1 MKLVAVAALAALA
14 CGTQVL
20 AQGTPRYAE
29 GQLLILFAPDYPAEA
44 AKARESGSVTVT
56 GKVRIDGSLGEPVI
70 ASTPANAAMEEEVR
84 AVTRFWRFQPK
95 LDAVDCRFRETQA
108 RVTIYFD
115 ADKEKPTVS
124 FSRATAAEDPALMEQ
139 LRQSAGAVVTRAN
152 AEYPWHVARNSNA
165 PPFVQQ
171 VAYARV
177 QPDGS
182 VGAVSVA
189 PKRYYDDY
197 REAVVDAAKKWRF
210 QPRPSPWCAEM
221 PFDFRLN

>member
-1 MKLVAVAALAALA
+1 MKLVAFATFAALA
-14 CGTQVL
+14 CGTQAL

-44 AKARESGSVTVT
+44 AKARQSGSVTVT
-56 GKVRIDGSLGEPVI
+56 GKVRTDGSLGDPVI
-70 ASTPANAAMEEEVR
+70 ASTPPNASMEDEVR
-84 AVTRFWRFQPK
+84 AVTRFWRFQPR
-95 LDAVDCRFRETQA
+95 LDAADCRFRETQA

-115 ADKEKPTVS
+115 ADKEKPAVS
-124 FSRATAAEDPALMEQ
+124 FSQAATPGDPALMEQ
-139 LRQSAGAVVTRAN
+139 LRQSAGAVVARAN

-182 VGAVSVA
+182 VAAVDVA
-189 PKRYYDDY
+189 PKRYHDDY

-210 QPRPSPWCAEM
+210 QPRPAAWCAEM